1 MSFYDYYDD
10 SQESNEYYTS
20 TFSKVS
26 SRTEWGGWT
35 GEYSSLTPTP
45 YSIEASRA
53 YFTESVVSS
62 AETLPYPAADNSA
75 YYAETK
81 SMTYIS
87 TSLDETSGLYEYYE
101 DPTATN
107 LFTSHDDYY
116 AYEEQ
121 GVNTD
126 FSHPDDNSAP
136 SDDTYVSQA
145 TQTCELPTRCPEKSQ
160 SSNKHCSDEPLRSDK
175 RRSDTA
181 DRPSRPSSSPL
192 FSEKPAKSLKTT
204 TQNWVN
210 KRSPKLAKHLKK
222 AQVSTHDWVDKQK
235 ETTQI
240 WVDKKKET
248 TRELV
253 DKQKKDVL
261 MVGRLLGKDY
271 RLKLN
276 SQSSQKMAKGFSS
289 VCP

>member
-26 SRTEWGGWT
+26 SRTEWRGWT

-45 YSIEASRA
+45 YSTEASRA

-62 AETLPYPAADNSA
+62 AETLPYPATDNSA

-81 SMTYIS
+81 SMTYMS
-87 TSLDETSGLYEYYE
+87 TSLDETSGLYEWYE
-101 DPTATN
+101 DTTATN
-107 LFTSHDDYY
+107 LFTSHDDYC

-126 FSHPDDNSAP
+126 FSHLDDKSAP
-136 SDDTYVSQA
+136 SDDTYASQA
-145 TQTCELPTRCPEKSQ
+145 TQTCELPTHCSEKSQ
-160 SSNKHCSDEPLRSDK
+160 SSNKHCSDESLRFDK
-175 RRSDTA
+175 RRSDKYPSDKA
-181 DRPSRPSSSPL
+181 HRPSRPSSSPL
-192 FSEKPAKSLKTT
+192 SSEKPAKSLKTT

-210 KRSPKLAKHLKK
+210 KQSPKLAKHLKK
-222 AQVSTHDWVDKQK
+222 AQVSTQEWVDKQK
-235 ETTQI
+235 ES
-240 WVDKKKET
+240 

-253 DKQKKDVL
+253 DKQKKDAL

-276 SQSSQKMAKGFSS
+276 FQSSNKMAKGFSS